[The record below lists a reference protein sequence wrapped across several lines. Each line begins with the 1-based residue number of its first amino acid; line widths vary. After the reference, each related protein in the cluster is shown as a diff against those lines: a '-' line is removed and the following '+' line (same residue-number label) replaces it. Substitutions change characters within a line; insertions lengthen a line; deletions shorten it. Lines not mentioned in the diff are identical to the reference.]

1 MSRSSR
7 SRLPVS
13 PANAV
18 VLVVLGVG
26 VVVTI
31 LAQRWG
37 EATLLAGAAV
47 AGVVAA
53 LYARRPESRDITR
66 VNALE
71 YRDERDS
78 RIARAGLAAVGV
90 VSLVL
95 AVVAFVAATILSD
108 APRWGTTAQTLAGVH
123 LILLCVT
130 WAVANSVTARR
141 S

>member
-71 YRDERDS
+71 YRDS
-78 RIARAGLAAVGV
+78 RIARVGLAAVGV